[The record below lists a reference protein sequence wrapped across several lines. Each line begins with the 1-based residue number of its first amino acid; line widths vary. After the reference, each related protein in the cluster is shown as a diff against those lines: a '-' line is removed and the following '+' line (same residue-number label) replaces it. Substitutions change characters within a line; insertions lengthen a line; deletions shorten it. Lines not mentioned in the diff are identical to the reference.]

1 MKSFLRLI
9 LLVPLSL
16 VSAVN
21 DFVPLSCNAN
31 LASAVCNSWTSIF
44 GSSSTFTSQI
54 IIPCGTCVQMNHP
67 GPELSLLGGINIIGK
82 LIFPND
88 GSYTLT
94 INTASIIVQGEL
106 DMQSTLTP
114 VTGTPLLRIVMIG
127 FDEKLSFRP
136 VNENANA
143 CPNFDCEVG
152 FKSITVAGG
161 KVNLNGL
168 PPSTLTWVKLHNV
181 AGGTA
186 NNPTALIVS
195 ASIQNKW
202 SVGADVLITSHTRDW
217 TDQQVRKIVSIA
229 PARTP
234 SGYVQINLN
243 ASIRRPTT
251 IVESVEYAVE
261 VALLSRNILL
271 EGGPDPSDGGHFW
284 ILSTPRVIQIIEGIE
299 IKQFG
304 QQGTLGRYPIHYHLS
319 SNAIGSKIVK
329 NSIRKSHQRCIVIH
343 GTDNVLVQEN
353 IAYDTLGHCF
363 MLEDGIETG
372 NMFKSNLGALTGTPA
387 KIIPDNE
394 ETDDQPATFWI
405 TNPTN
410 YFNDNIAAGS
420 NSSGFWFELKK
431 RGPRAVLYPS
441 PVALPLGSFSG
452 NVAHSNVAA
461 KGAFRMYPG
470 GYRPLVQ
477 NKATLTN
484 LKGYRNLGRG
494 MYIHLCHN
502 IDLTNS
508 HFADNDISVDVDRA
522 EAIGLYGL
530 RIIGKSDSFGAL
542 IAREPKLR
550 DICNRARGRT
560 IGLDVHTWR
569 PRQSPGGLI
578 VKDTNFEEFD
588 EVTCPG
594 VAPIIVDSETQI
606 QGLFELF
613 TTFEN
618 VVAQG
623 GSSAVDLCEA
633 TTSAQP
639 IESIY
644 LIDIDGSFRPAGV
657 NPTSPSSMVS
667 TGKSMMTFVNTQ
679 KCTAISGRCYNYCA
693 DTCFRSVRFDVGP
706 KGTENFKLKVCQ
718 RSNPSKCVTFGGGV
732 YYDVNLVYN
741 DIPRIFFAHLPAGS
755 YNAVFLNGSG
765 GEDWPSFVKME
776 IEPALCSATVDII
789 LREPPVATSQ
799 CQQLIRNGNVDA
811 SSIEPLFWLTAL
823 GGLELVRSGGV
834 GGSNA
839 VGGTKF
845 GTTQLFQYVDNRCFT
860 TGGRFT
866 ISADMKLLDQN
877 GTLTTCKPS
886 SENCPTVGIYAES
899 ATYTDIAEVGP
910 TIGSNGFQ
918 RATGVFDVDPFVATS
933 PSVYFYV
940 KSTRTRR
947 LVVDNFSV
955 VSVSSAPIA
964 VPAPVKV
971 SVPYPIYYS
980 PKIVPVAQP
989 SPKAGPVVFPSS
1001 LFSPIPPPS
1010 LPLSFCSNLISNSD
1024 MERGYEGYWLGSLE
1038 NVNGGFNGSALALKH
1053 VGRLASRSPGPSY
1066 NTTLVDKSCFT
1077 PGSIWEVSAQVRL
1090 VMLIFNRDAGCDIGS
1105 NCPAIRLI
1113 LKDTAGQV
1121 VANIYSRNY
1130 PSGTWRSSA
1139 FNSLSTTFQ
1148 LPSTTAWN
1156 GSVGSVEIGIRGYRP
1171 TTRHLIFD
1179 NFVVRKIS

>member
-1 MKSFLRLI
+1 MHHPFQSAKLTRFRLYILIDFL
-9 LLVPLSL
+9 V
-16 VSAVN
+16 
-21 DFVPLSCNAN
+21 
-31 LASAVCNSWTSIF
+31 
-44 GSSSTFTSQI
+44 
-54 IIPCGTCVQMNHP
+54 
-67 GPELSLLGGINIIGK
+67 
-82 LIFPND
+82 
-88 GSYTLT
+88 
-94 INTASIIVQGEL
+94 
-106 DMQSTLTP
+106 
-114 VTGTPLLRIVMIG
+114 
-127 FDEKLSFRP
+127 
-136 VNENANA
+136 
-143 CPNFDCEVG
+143 
-152 FKSITVAGG
+152 
-161 KVNLNGL
+161 NGL
-168 PPSTLTWVKLHNV
+168 PPSTLTWVRLQNV

-195 ASIQNKW
+195 ASIKDKW
-202 SVGADVLITSHTRDW
+202 SIGADILITSHTREW
-217 TDQQVRKIVSIA
+217 TDQQVRKIVSIT
-229 PARTP
+229 PVTTP

-251 IVESVEYAVE
+251 MIESLDYAVE

-271 EGGPDPSDGGHFW
+271 EGGADPLDGGHFW
-284 ILSTPRVIQIIEGIE
+284 ILSTPQVVQSIEGIE
-299 IKQFG
+299 IKHFG

-329 NSIRKSHQRCIVIH
+329 NSIRESHQRCIVIH
-343 GTDNVLVQEN
+343 GTDNVLIQEN

-372 NMFKSNLGALTGTPA
+372 NMFIRNLGALTGTPT

-410 YFNDNIAAGS
+410 YFNDNVAAGS

-441 PVALPLGSFSG
+441 PVALRLGSFSG

-470 GYRPLVQ
+470 GYRPLVE
-477 NKATLTN
+477 NKATLSN

-494 MYIHLCHN
+494 MYIHICHN

-508 HFADNDISVDVDRA
+508 LFADNDISVDVDRA
-522 EAIGLYGL
+522 EAIGLSGL
-530 RIIGKSDSFGAL
+530 RIVGKSDSFGAL
-542 IAREPKLR
+542 IVREPKLR

-569 PRQSPGGLI
+569 GRQSPGGLI
-578 VKDTNFEEFD
+578 VKDTIFEEFD

-594 VAPIIVDSETQI
+594 VAPIIVDSETQKG
-606 QGLFELF
+606 GLFELF

-623 GSSAVDLCEA
+623 GANAVDLCEA
-633 TTSAQP
+633 TSSAKP

-644 LIDIDGSFRPAGV
+644 LIDLDGSFRPTGV
-657 NPTSPSSMVS
+657 TPTSPSSMVS
-667 TGKSMMTFVNTQ
+667 TGTSMMTFLNTQ
-679 KCTAISGRCYNYCA
+679 KCTAISGRCYNYCV

-718 RSNPSKCVTFGGGV
+718 RSNPLKCVTFSGGV
-732 YYDVNLVYN
+732 YFDLNLVYN

-755 YNAVFLNGSG
+755 YDAVFLNGSG

-776 IEPALCSATVDII
+776 IEPALCSATVDVV

-811 SSIEPLFWLTAL
+811 SSTEPLFWLTAI
-823 GGLELVRSGGV
+823 GGLELARGQGV

-839 VGGTKF
+839 VGGTRL

-866 ISADMKLLDQN
+866 VSADMKLLDQN
-877 GTLTTCKPS
+877 GTLSTCVPS

-899 ATYTDIAEVGP
+899 ATYTDIAEVGS
-910 TIGSNGFQ
+910 TVGANGFQ
-918 RATGVFDVDPFVATS
+918 RATGSFDVDPFVATS

-940 KSTRTRR
+940 KSTRSRR

-955 VSVSSAPIA
+955 VSVSSSPITAPAPIT
-964 VPAPVKV
+964 VPIPVQAPI
-971 SVPYPIYYS
+971 SYPIYSS
-980 PKIVPVAQP
+980 PKAVPVYTPAAPISVPVQAPISYPIYSSPKAVPVYTPVAQP
-989 SPKAGPVVFPSS
+989 SPNTAPAPVPTP
-1001 LFSPIPPPS
+1001 LFFPIPRPS
-1010 LPLSFCSNLISNSD
+1010 LPLNFCSNLISNSD
-1024 MERGYEGYWLGSLE
+1024 MERGYQGYWSGSLE

-1053 VGRLASRSPGPSY
+1053 VGRLTSRSPGPSY
-1066 NTTLVDKSCFT
+1066 NTTLINKACLT
-1077 PGSIWEVSAQVRL
+1077 PGSSWEVSAQVRL
-1090 VMLIFNRDAGCDIGS
+1090 IMLVFDRGAKCDIGS
-1105 NCPAIRLI
+1105 NCPAISVV

-1121 VANIYSRNY
+1121 VANISSRKY
-1130 PSGTWRSSA
+1130 PSGSWRSNT
-1139 FNSLSTTFQ
+1139 FNTLSTTFQ
-1148 LPSTTAWN
+1148 LPPLTSWN
-1156 GSVGSVEIGIRGYRP
+1156 GSIGSVEIGIRGYRP
-1171 TTRHLIFD
+1171 TMRHLIFD
-1179 NFVVRKIS
+1179 NFVVKKL